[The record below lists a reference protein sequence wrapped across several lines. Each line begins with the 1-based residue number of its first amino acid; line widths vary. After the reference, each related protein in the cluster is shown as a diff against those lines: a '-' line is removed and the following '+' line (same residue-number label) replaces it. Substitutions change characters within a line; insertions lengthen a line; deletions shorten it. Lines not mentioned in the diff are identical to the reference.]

1 MTYTCSD
8 YRLEM
13 ILLGIRRRLH
23 EEDLLEDEKERL
35 LKEIRKIEAEMEHV
49 RLQFLAD
56 DPEAFKG

>member
-23 EEDLLEDEKERL
+23 AEDLPEDEKDRL
-35 LKEIRKIEAEMEHV
+35 LKEIRRLEAEMEM
-49 RLQFLAD
+49 
-56 DPEAFKG
+56 

>member
-13 ILLGIRRRLH
+13 ILLGIRRRLY

-35 LKEIRKIEAEMEHV
+35 LKEIKKIEAEMEM
-49 RLQFLAD
+49 
-56 DPEAFKG
+56 

>member
-23 EEDLLEDEKERL
+23 EDDLLEDERERL
-35 LKEIRKIEAEMEHV
+35 LEEIQKIEAEMEI
-49 RLQFLAD
+49 
-56 DPEAFKG
+56 

>member
-23 EEDLLEDEKERL
+23 EEELLDDEKERL
-35 LKEIRKIEAEMEHV
+35 QKEIRRIEAEMEMQD
-49 RLQFLAD
+49 L
-56 DPEAFKG
+56 

>member
-23 EEDLLEDEKERL
+23 EEDLLEAEKERL
-35 LKEIRKIEAEMEHV
+35 LKEIREIEAEME
-49 RLQFLAD
+49 L
-56 DPEAFKG
+56 